1 MRKQA
6 CILALAGLLFGTP
19 ALAQGRGQ
27 FQPPPDHWMTLDSIV
42 EMVGIAA
49 DQRAPVAEH
58 YEQIN
63 TIMKETAEKRTELR
77 AGMAGGKPTEADR
90 EKMMAFRD
98 GLAPLQET
106 IDEHYQAIRELL
118 TEEQQ
123 AKFDELAK
131 PQVAGQGRGP
141 RPQ

>member
-6 CILALAGLLFGTP
+6 CILTLASLLLSTP

-27 FQPPPDHWMTLDSIV
+27 FQAPPDHWMTLDSLV

-63 TIMKETAEKRTELR
+63 AVMKEAAEKRAELR
-77 AGMAGGKPTEADR
+77 AGMAGGQPTEADR
-90 EKMMAFRD
+90 EKFMAFREE
-98 GLAPLQET
+98 LTEMQANV
-106 IDEHYQAIRELL
+106 DEHLQAIRELL
-118 TEEQQ
+118 SEEQQ

-131 PQVAGQGRGP
+131 PQMMGGRG
-141 RPQ
+141 RQPQ